1 MTTAEMDNLVKVRM
15 GEALEEELRKD
26 TNFQQRQKEWRD
38 AAREFDSMVSLNRY
52 LMLLTVRPVQKLS
65 FWRMR

>member
-26 TNFQQRQKEWRD
+26 TNFQQRQKECR
-38 AAREFDSMVSLNRY
+38 
-52 LMLLTVRPVQKLS
+52 
-65 FWRMR
+65 